1 MAVWQDGDMEHDNET
16 AKTTLRLP
24 KKLWHEVRLKALN
37 DGRTAQE
44 IVIEA
49 LEAFLKKGGRKS

>member
-1 MAVWQDGDMEHDNET
+1 MAVWQAGVMKPKDEM

-24 KKLWHEVRLKALN
+24 KKLWHALRVKALSE
-37 DGRTAQE
+37 GKTAQD

-49 LEAFLKKGGRKS
+49 LQAHVKKGARS